1 MSTHN
6 TISDEIIIA
15 YIEGNLDDVKSSE
28 IEKILRE
35 DDKEFM
41 RMVDFCHSYAEM
53 EETEFEVTPD
63 ALLEDVKKKIGI
75 SERKSV
81 ALFPRIK
88 DSFIKIIPI
97 IVQPRPALVL
107 VASSILVLLI
117 ITTLYR
123 GNGEE
128 KTVKEG
134 ENTEIQRLLDDLRRP
149 TMAPTVKKESITAE
163 IINDTLFVKQPIAI
177 KRQILIES
185 LDGIHLYENVLSKMN
200 NKFILPSTIRTRG
213 INTFD
218 KVKVLIYDENN
229 LIYEKIIIR
238 NK

>member
-15 YIEGNLDDVKSSE
+15 YIEGNLDEVKSSE

-41 RMVDFCHSYAEM
+41 RMVDFYHSYAEM

-63 ALLEDVKKKIGI
+63 TLLEQVKQKIGI
-75 SERKSV
+75 SEKKTSQLLPQFKNLILNIV
-81 ALFPRIK
+81 
-88 DSFIKIIPI
+88 SIIS
-97 IVQPRPALVL
+97 QPRPALVL

-123 GNGEE
+123 GSGEE
-128 KTVKEG
+128 KTAKEG
-134 ENTEIQRLLDDLRRP
+134 ENTEIQRILDDLRRP

-185 LDGIHLYENVLSKMN
+185 LDGIQLYENDLNKMN
-200 NKFILPSTIRTRG
+200 NEFILPS
-213 INTFD
+213 NVYNYD
-218 KVKVLIYDENN
+218 KVKIIIYDGDT
-229 LIYEKIIIR
+229 LVYKKIIRIE
-238 NK
+238 K

>member
-63 ALLEDVKKKIGI
+63 TLLEQVKQKIGI
-75 SERKSV
+75 SEKKTSQ
-81 ALFPRIK
+81 LLPQIK
-88 DSFIKIIPI
+88 NSILNIVSIIS
-97 IVQPRPALVL
+97 QPRPALVL

-123 GNGEE
+123 GSGEE
-128 KTVKEG
+128 KTAKEG
-134 ENTEIQRLLDDLRRP
+134 ENTEIQRILDDLRRP

-185 LDGIHLYENVLSKMN
+185 IDGNQLYENDLVKMN
-200 NKFILPSTIRTRG
+200 NKFTLP
-213 INTFD
+213 INVYNYD
-218 KVKVLIYDENN
+218 KVKIIIYDGDTLVFEN
-229 LIYEKIIIR
+229 IIIIE
-238 NK
+238 K